1 MVDNHIDR
9 SGVKALWGVEL
20 TDTNNLI
27 DFIHLK
33 ILSSNSMRICD
44 LKKRALFKKTSKE
57 HKWSG
62 DYSFLEPPDPIP
74 NSDVKQKHANGSSA

>member
-1 MVDNHIDR
+1 M
-9 SGVKALWGVEL
+9 EL
-20 TDTNNLI
+20 TDTNYLI
-27 DFIHLK
+27 DFIHFED
-33 ILSSNSMRICD
+33 LSSKTMRICD

-74 NSDVKQKHANGSSA
+74 NSDVKQKRANGSSA